1 MNTALLYLLMTPALA
16 IPLDE
21 GAAVELRYSGTL
33 EPTGRDATGTPVKRF
48 SCFCLLKK
56 TEIGGHDLS
65 FVIEERGGSGW
76 AWPERFGRIRFDR
89 SGVPGGVLRIK
100 ILHKHNGTFYPL
112 EFQQPLFEFTNQI
125 QDGAKWN
132 SGRYSYRV
140 GTTKKI
146 GNYTCREIIVSTNF
160 GRAHTIWVDVES
172 PLVVKAVQRVVIG
185 QGEIFRL
192 TTELDTIKPIDEN
205 KLAVLALPLDAL
217 LTLKQDLGRKP
228 DETQRELNESQIK
241 SVSSAIEQ
249 LTKDAD
255 STPFSRL
262 VSSIRRDVKL
272 QIERSEGVAGLVK
285 RYTGQKSSE
294 ITLKSL
300 SGNTIESKEH
310 DGKIVLLH
318 FWKYNAEPLR
328 EPYGQV
334 GYLDFLNSR
343 RRKLGVKVYGVAI
356 DPRLTDKGTYSSAI
370 RDIRKLTQF
379 MNLSYSVTADDGT
392 LLRKFGDPRRVGAE
406 LPLWV
411 LVSADGKI
419 AHYKVGFYDIK
430 PDEGLKQL
438 DAEVVKL
445 IRQQRASE
453 KKK

>member
-1 MNTALLYLLMTPALA
+1 M
-16 IPLDE
+16 I
-21 GAAVELRYSGTL
+21 
-33 EPTGRDATGTPVKRF
+33 
-48 SCFCLLKK
+48 
-56 TEIGGHDLS
+56 
-65 FVIEERGGSGW
+65 
-76 AWPERFGRIRFDR
+76 
-89 SGVPGGVLRIK
+89 
-100 ILHKHNGTFYPL
+100 
-112 EFQQPLFEFTNQI
+112 
-125 QDGAKWN
+125 
-132 SGRYSYRV
+132 
-140 GTTKKI
+140 
-146 GNYTCREIIVSTNF
+146 
-160 GRAHTIWVDVES
+160 
-172 PLVVKAVQRVVIG
+172 KAVQKVVIG

-192 TTELDTIKPIDEN
+192 TTKLDSIKPIDED
-205 KLAVLALPLDAL
+205 KLAVLTLPLDVL

-228 DETQRELNESQIK
+228 DETQRELNKAQIK
-241 SVSSAIEQ
+241 SVSSAINQ
-249 LTKDAD
+249 ITKDAD
-255 STPFSRL
+255 STPFSQL
-262 VSSIRRDVKL
+262 VSSMRRDVKL
-272 QIERSEGVAGLVK
+272 QIERSEGVTGLVK

-300 SGNTIESKEH
+300 NGKSIESKEN

-318 FWKYNAEPLR
+318 FWKYNGEPLR

-356 DPRLTDKGTYSSAI
+356 DPRLTDKGTYSSAL
-370 RDIRKLTQF
+370 RDIRKLKQF
-379 MNLSYSVTADDGT
+379 MNLSYPVTVDNGT

>member
-1 MNTALLYLLMTPALA
+1 VNTALLYLLMTPALA
-16 IPLDE
+16 IPLDD

-33 EPTGRDATGTPVKRF
+33 EATGRDATGAPVKRF
-48 SCFCLLKK
+48 SYFGLLKK
-56 TEIGGHDLS
+56 TDIGGHDLS

-76 AWPERFGRIRFDR
+76 AWPERFGNIRFDR
-89 SGVPGGVLRIK
+89 TGSPGGALRIK
-100 ILHKHNGTFYPL
+100 ILHEHNGTLYPL
-112 EFQQPLFEFTNQI
+112 QMQQPLFEFTNQI
-125 QDGAKWN
+125 QDGATWN
-132 SGRYSYRV
+132 SGPYSYKV
-140 GTTKKI
+140 GSTKKI
-146 GNYTCREIIVSTNF
+146 GKHTCREILVSTNF
-160 GRAHTIWVDVES
+160 GKAHTIWVDVES
-172 PLVVKAVQRVVIG
+172 PLVIKAVQKVVIG

-192 TTELDTIKPIDEN
+192 TTKLDSIKPIDED
-205 KLAVLALPLDAL
+205 KLAVLTLPLDVL

-228 DETQRELNESQIK
+228 DETQRELNKAQIK
-241 SVSSAIEQ
+241 SVSSAINQ
-249 LTKDAD
+249 ITKDAD
-255 STPFSRL
+255 STPFSQL
-262 VSSIRRDVKL
+262 VSSMRRDVKL
-272 QIERSEGVAGLVK
+272 QIERSEGVTGLVK

-300 SGNTIESKEH
+300 NGKSIESKEN

-318 FWKYNAEPLR
+318 FWKYNGEPLR

-356 DPRLTDKGTYSSAI
+356 DPRLTDKGTYSSAL
-370 RDIRKLTQF
+370 RDIRKLKQF
-379 MNLSYSVTADDGT
+379 MNLSYPVTVDNGT